1 MERFSLWSGCYNCA
15 KIMTAF
21 GDTVLFGRPD
31 WQYLNLC
38 VYLFSAYYREVSLTG
53 RERVWDRLSWRYS
66 TKKWFVFPPLTTS
79 PSAKYV
85 PLSITNFSSILFNRF
100 FSWIISTIVLQMV
113 NLIANDGQRLY
124 EVVTFVPCIIGDPF
138 VVIVGAVH
146 TIWLLG
152 PHAAFGMLVFVLFYP
167 MQYFVSRLTGYFRRR
182 TLSATD
188 QRVCHT
194 NELLQNIK
202 FIEMYAWENPFSN
215 KIKGHSHTFPV
226 FNFSPPNV

>member
-1 MERFSLWSGCYNCA
+1 
-15 KIMTAF
+15 
-21 GDTVLFGRPD
+21 
-31 WQYLNLC
+31 
-38 VYLFSAYYREVSLTG
+38 
-53 RERVWDRLSWRYS
+53 
-66 TKKWFVFPPLTTS
+66 
-79 PSAKYV
+79 
-85 PLSITNFSSILFNRF
+85 
-100 FSWIISTIVLQMV
+100 MV
-113 NLIANDGQRLY
+113 NLIANDGQRFY
-124 EVVTFVPCIIGDPF
+124 EVVTFVPFIIGDPF

-202 FIEMYAWENPFSN
+202 LIEMYAWENPFSN